1 MSEPGKL
8 MPIISKAY
16 CSSSPITLTVR
27 QRPRVISGG
36 GFVVMN
42 STQNAVFMVEGCS
55 SLGAKGQLRLKD
67 GHGGLLLSITKK
79 ESIVQSLSIRN
90 RWDGYS
96 IDCEGE
102 KKFIFSLTDPKCPIG
117 KEIKIKIEH
126 QGATTKGCRQYFQVN
141 GSFVHRTCSI
151 EDHRGNIIAQLEA
164 KGSNGRDWYNVT
176 VQPGHDQAFV
186 IGVLAVLDNIHGE
199 STRC

>member
-1 MSEPGKL
+1 MSEAGKL

-16 CSSSPITLTVR
+16 CFSSPITLTVR

-42 STQNAVFMVEGCS
+42 STQHAVFMVEGCS
-55 SLGAKGQLRLKD
+55 ALGAKGQLRLKD
-67 GHGGLLLSITKK
+67 GHGELLLSITKK

-90 RWDGYS
+90 RWEGYS
-96 IDCEGE
+96 TDCEGE

-126 QGATTKGCRQYFQVN
+126 QGASKACRHFQVN
-141 GSFVHRTCSI
+141 GSFAHRTCSI
-151 EDHRGNIIAQLEA
+151 EDYRGNIIAQLGA
-164 KGSNGRDWYNVT
+164 KGSNGRDWYTVT

-186 IGVLAVLDNIHGE
+186 VAVLAVLDNIHGE